1 MSNVYDEYKATL
13 SQSILEQ
20 VKASVPAK
28 ITDAKLKSV
37 LDAVVLEYN
46 DTSVAAGESVGIIS
60 AESIGEPGTQMT
72 MNTKHFSGVAEMNVT
87 TGLPRII
94 EIADARK
101 KISTP
106 SMEVYL
112 DETVKSEED
121 VFGFVRLLKESPLE
135 SYAKEI
141 SINLAEGLIE
151 VTIDESAAKDSK
163 ITVEEIHAIVKKAF
177 KTNTVKVKDSV
188 VTVKAKPK
196 ENDLVN
202 IYKLREKVRKL
213 YVSGVKGI
221 THVLPVKRDDE
232 YVLITSG
239 SNLKDVLKLEG
250 VDVTRVSSNDLYEIE
265 AQLGI
270 EAARQAIINEMM
282 AVIESQGL
290 DVDIRHIMLVAD
302 IMVVNGT
309 VKGVTRYGVVSE
321 KSSVLA
327 RASFE
332 TPIKHIIEAALVGEE
347 DHLTSIVEN
356 VMLNQPIPTGTGLP
370 RLRMKH

>member
-282 AVIESQGL
+282 TVIESQGL

-356 VMLNQPIPTGTGLP
+356 VMLTQPIPTGTGLP

>member
-370 RLRMKH
+370 RLRVKH